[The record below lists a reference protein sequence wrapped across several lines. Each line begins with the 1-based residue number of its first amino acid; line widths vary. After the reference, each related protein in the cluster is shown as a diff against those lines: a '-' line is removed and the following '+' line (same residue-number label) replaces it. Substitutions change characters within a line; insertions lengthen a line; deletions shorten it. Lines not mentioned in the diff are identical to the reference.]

1 MRLGADQGVQERSG
15 RRIRHALGQDNHGLG
30 LLWKPVLQ
38 QALVNGFAVRD
49 DNEPAEQS
57 GLQTPSLNLLQT
69 ASRAPPNEALLPGSA
84 LEEVGA
90 DGSAVSWDSLHADRA
105 VHSGAISAL
114 LDSCP
119 YTVPLEMQH
128 RKQSFYMH
136 AVYCGKAHRQSA
148 SGRCRAVLRLRAS
161 HIPAGAGDPKRFL
174 VHSSKHATH
183 VPDSSDHMLRVLER
197 GPGLQSAPV
206 ST

>member
-1 MRLGADQGVQERSG
+1 MAAQSPGIVCTL
-15 RRIRHALGQDNHGLG
+15 I
-30 LLWKPVLQ
+30 
-38 QALVNGFAVRD
+38 
-49 DNEPAEQS
+49 EQS
-57 GLQTPSLNLLQT
+57 TQEPS
-69 ASRAPPNEALLPGSA
+69 APFWTS
-84 LEEVGA
+84 
-90 DGSAVSWDSLHADRA
+90 
-105 VHSGAISAL
+105 
-114 LDSCP
+114 SCP